1 MRQERIVVTVVVAA
15 DELVVICSF
24 AQAQMTSGVGE
35 NVKAMWK
42 IEENEE
48 IFQ

>member
-1 MRQERIVVTVVVAA
+1 MIVVA
-15 DELVVICSF
+15 DEVVSCSF
-24 AQAQMTSGVGE
+24 AQTQMTSGVGE

-48 IFQ
+48 ILQ